1 VNRVEF
7 SVACKEEVNKQE
19 ERQASDYRLD
29 VRLRKECQGDVTKVC
44 GHVDPATEYHADVSF
59 SWAVPA
65 DISTFLR
72 CRRSF

>member
-1 VNRVEF
+1 VSPENGEAFACLQLNVNRVEF

-44 GHVDPATEYHADVSF
+44 GHVDPAAEYHADVS
-59 SWAVPA
+59 
-65 DISTFLR
+65 IS
-72 CRRSF
+72 